1 MPENLFSSNEL
12 GFQFILPLFLFNKN
26 FKVKHY
32 KYREKKQITESVKKG
47 FLFSHINK
55 GCVVFVYLHFN
66 FDVKKLLYLPTTL
79 K

>member
-26 FKVKHY
+26 FK
-32 KYREKKQITESVKKG
+32 YREKKQITECVKKG

-55 GCVVFVYLHFN
+55 GCGVFVYLHFS